1 MMMQKH
7 TPTFPKNFHL
17 PISQGVLQ
25 YKREKI
31 TRTVKHRTFHSYMK
45 GRRKTPDFV
54 NASPKNR
61 PQIKGQCACGVP

>member
-31 TRTVKHRTFHSYMK
+31 TRIAKHRPFHSYMK
-45 GRRKTPDFV
+45 GRRKTHCHDQWS
-54 NASPKNR
+54 AGMIIHKTR
-61 PQIKGQCACGVP
+61 